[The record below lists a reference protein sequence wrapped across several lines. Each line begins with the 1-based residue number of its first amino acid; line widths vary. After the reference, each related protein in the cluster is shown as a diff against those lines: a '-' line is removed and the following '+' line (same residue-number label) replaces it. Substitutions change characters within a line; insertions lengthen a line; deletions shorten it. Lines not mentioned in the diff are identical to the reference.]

1 MTRATGVIAILLL
14 YGSCLL
20 FVAIWA
26 ARRTHNAND
35 FLLANRRVGLWF
47 TALSF
52 TANST
57 APWLLLIVC
66 GAAFSWGLAA
76 VWVVAA
82 LLAGNL
88 LNWFYVAPR
97 LRAAAAAQGTT
108 TVLQLLSAATGDRFQ
123 PLVVRSG
130 VLILFFALLLQT
142 GAQLH
147 LASTTLADDLD
158 VNMSTTVSCLT
169 IFLGVF
175 AIAGGYWAAC
185 ASDVLQVGVTGLLCL
200 LLPIP
205 AFIAV
210 GDWSQIQLGITTLG
224 PQALDW
230 FGGKQ
235 GVVALAFVIG
245 LTGIGLAQVGQ
256 PQALNRFTSIRDERT
271 LRIARWISCVL
282 VLLLLSA
289 MLICGW
295 FVKVLYSG
303 LAHPELA
310 LFAIGNRMLPP
321 WLAGAVSTLFLCA
334 ILSSVVNQVLVAAAS
349 FSIDLQRVVAAGS
362 IDLARTVTAVFM
374 LLATCLVAFAP
385 QTVFNQWLFA
395 YNVMGAA
402 FGPLLLVRLAGKRIR
417 AGSTL
422 GAMWAGGVLTILFH
436 LLPDS
441 PGDIL
446 ERVFPFV
453 AALGIALSGGE
464 QRRNPDRAD
473 RSQDTVHDR
482 VPI

>member
-1 MTRATGVIAILLL
+1 MTRSTGAITILLL
-14 YGSCLL
+14 YGTCLL
-20 FVAIWA
+20 FVGLWA

-35 FLLANRRVGLWF
+35 FLLANRRVALWL

-57 APWLLLIVC
+57 APWLLLIVS
-66 GAAFSWGLAA
+66 GAAFAWGLAA

-82 LLAGNL
+82 FLVGNL

-97 LRAAAAAQGTT
+97 LRAASTAQGTT
-108 TVLQLLSAATGDRFQ
+108 TILQLLSAATGERLQ

-130 VLILFFALLLQT
+130 VLILFFALLLQS

-147 LASTTLADDLD
+147 LAGSMLVDDLD
-158 VNMSTTVSCLT
+158 ANMSTAVACLT

-185 ASDVLQVGVTGLLCL
+185 ASDALQVCVILLLGL

-205 AFIAV
+205 AFIAT
-210 GDWSQIQLGITTLG
+210 GGWSQIQIGIDALG
-224 PQALDW
+224 PQAMDW
-230 FGGKQ
+230 FGGKE

-256 PQALNRFTSIRDERT
+256 PQALSRFTSTRDERT
-271 LRIARWISCVL
+271 LRSARWISCVL
-282 VLLLLSA
+282 VLLLLSS
-289 MLICGW
+289 MLVCGW
-295 FVKVLYSG
+295 FVKVLYAG
-303 LAHPELA
+303 LAQPELA

-321 WLAGAVSTLFLCA
+321 GLAGAVSTLLLCA
-334 ILSSVVNQVLVAAAS
+334 ILSSVVNQVLVAAAT
-349 FSIDLQRVVAAGS
+349 FSIDLKRVATVGS
-362 IDLARTVTAVFM
+362 IDLARAVTAIFM

-385 QTVFNQWLFA
+385 QTIFNQWLFA
-395 YNVMGAA
+395 YNVMGAT

-422 GAMWAGGVLTILFH
+422 GAMWAGGVLTIVFH

-453 AALGIALSGGE
+453 AALGVALTGGE